1 MKKIILSATLIA
13 TTILFA
19 NPKEKEDPT
28 TISQQQKIKIS
39 KTTNKTVYFWEIN
52 TPSGYANGYTLSE
65 AKAKKAIQLM
75 ATNDIV
81 TYRII
86 EAYKSL

>member
-1 MKKIILSATLIA
+1 MKNFILSASLLA

-19 NPKEKEDPT
+19 NTTEKTDQT
-28 TISQQQKIKIS
+28 VISKKQKVAIS
-39 KTTNKTVYFWEIN
+39 KTTDKTVYFWEVN
-52 TPSGYANGYTLSE
+52 TPTGYASGYTLSE
-65 AKAKKAIQLM
+65 AKAMTTIKLM

-86 EAYKSL
+86 EAYK

>member
-19 NPKEKEDPT
+19 NPKEKEDST

-65 AKAKKAIQLM
+65 AKAKKTIQLM

>member
-1 MKKIILSATLIA
+1 MKNFILSASLLA

-19 NPKEKEDPT
+19 NTTEKIDQT
-28 TISQQQKIKIS
+28 VISKKQKVAIS
-39 KTTNKTVYFWEIN
+39 KTTDKTVYFWEVN
-52 TPSGYANGYTLSE
+52 TPTGYASGYTLSE
-65 AKAKKAIQLM
+65 AKAMTTIKLM

-86 EAYKSL
+86 EAYK